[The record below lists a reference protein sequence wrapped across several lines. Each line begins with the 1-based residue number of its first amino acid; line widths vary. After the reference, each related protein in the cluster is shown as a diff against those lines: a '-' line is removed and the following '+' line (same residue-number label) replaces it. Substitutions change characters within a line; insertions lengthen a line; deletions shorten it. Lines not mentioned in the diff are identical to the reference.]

1 MNLPIEIVLNAATI
15 DYVTATWK
23 DLSVADGIITVGERY
38 SFPWKKLF
46 DKSKQIAVAETPA
59 APTITVGTPV
69 AGTEYFFYVSQ
80 WIDGSLEQHRIAA
93 TATSASANDLA
104 TALDA
109 AVDVIAA
116 AGGGSRLKATS
127 AAAANVV
134 TITSEAGYA
143 NLSVSNASSSVLT
156 LGGVAGV
163 SAKNAGTDLLAAGV
177 VDSFD
182 GTLPTAG
189 ASYTSYD
196 LSLMLPKGNGGFNGQ
211 TSDQEH
217 KLIIYIDE
225 SGTPSS
231 HWRADFDNL
240 LNGLDA
246 TNNTVTGLVSELLAV

>member
-1 MNLPIEIVLNAATI
+1 MNLPIEIVLNTFQPTAADLDVAGGVVTI
-15 DYVTATWK
+15 D
-23 DLSVADGIITVGERY
+23 EY

-46 DKSKQIAVAETPA
+46 SAEKQLAVAETPA

-93 TATSASANDLA
+93 TATTASANDLA

-127 AAAANVV
+127 AAATNVV

-163 SAKNAGTDLLAAGV
+163 SAKNAGTDLLAENV
-177 VDSFD
+177 KDSFD
-182 GTLPTAG
+182 GDLPISGDT
-189 ASYTSYD
+189 YTSYE
-196 LSLMLPKGNGGFNGQ
+196 LTLMLPKGSGGFNEQ

-217 KLIIYIDE
+217 TLKLYLNDGGGANYTALVGDI
-225 SGTPSS
+225 
-231 HWRADFDNL
+231 DNL
-240 LNGLDA
+240 LAGVDA
-246 TNNTVTGLVSELLAV
+246 TTAAWDFSDALAV